1 MDSIFPRIDA
11 VFVTSDIHLITGR
24 FNVESWFLKATR
36 DNSSLYSLSASFD
49 PKLSVSH
56 PN

>member
-1 MDSIFPRIDA
+1 MDSMFPQIDS
-11 VFVTSDIHLITGR
+11 VFVSSDIYSITGQ

-49 PKLSVSH
+49 PKLSESH